1 MRQAN
6 ETLLKE
12 SAKSKT
18 SRKND
23 TVIRSIYC
31 FQWPAVGASSTRSRG
46 VSMLPDYS
54 KMKQPHPQKTKELEK
69 DVAIQVSIHRLAC
82 SFVQSQLVYDS

>member
-6 ETLLKE
+6 ATLLEE
-12 SAKSKT
+12 SEQSKT

-31 FQWPAVGASSTRSRG
+31 FQWSAVGASSTRPRG
-46 VSMLPDYS
+46 VSMLPAYS
-54 KMKQPHPQKTKELEK
+54 KMKQRHPQKTKELKE
-69 DVAIQVSIHRLAC
+69 DIAIQVSIHRLAC
-82 SFVQSQLVYDS
+82 PFVQSQLV